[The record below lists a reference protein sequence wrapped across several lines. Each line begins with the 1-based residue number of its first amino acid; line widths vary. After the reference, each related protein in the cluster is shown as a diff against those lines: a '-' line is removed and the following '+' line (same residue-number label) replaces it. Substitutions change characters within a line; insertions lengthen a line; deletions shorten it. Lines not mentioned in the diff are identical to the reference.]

1 MEMHDLGRIRE
12 MKKREKK
19 GWYGMNMLKGE
30 RNSIFRQVESIVK
43 VQWVERSKKT
53 LVNSIKIKTNLSIA
67 GVYRILGWPLKE

>member
-1 MEMHDLGRIRE
+1 